1 MPPSWKVTERCSTT
15 PRTPTLDAGGD
26 ALYVSTGHLPSSEQV
41 QQWVD
46 EAHHCHASVSDGR
59 NADVYPALEHVPSEL
74 FGVCAAGTSGS
85 VYAAGD
91 TEHPFTIMSAA
102 KPFVFAVVRQARPDE
117 SRRLL
122 GVNATGMPFN
132 SLTAVER
139 STDGRTNPMVNAGA
153 IASTSLVPGG
163 HVEEKWQFLIDRLSR
178 FAGRPL
184 LLDEE
189 VYASASST
197 NHRNRGIAN
206 LLESYG
212 RVYCDPSSAT
222 DLYTRQSCVA
232 VTATDLATMGATL
245 ADGGVNLKT
254 RERVVDA
261 AICHRHARR
270 HDDRGH
276 VRELRRLVVRRRR
289 SGQERDWRW
298 HRRCFA
304 GQGRYRNVCATT
316 RHAAGN
322 SVRGQLAARFL
333 SRRLGPS
340 LFVSAPEA

>member
-1 MPPSWKVTERCSTT
+1 
-15 PRTPTLDAGGD
+15 
-26 ALYVSTGHLPSSEQV
+26 
-41 QQWVD
+41 
-46 EAHHCHASVSDGR
+46 
-59 NADVYPALEHVPSEL
+59 
-74 FGVCAAGTSGS
+74 
-85 VYAAGD
+85 
-91 TEHPFTIMSAA
+91 MSAA
-102 KPFVFAVVRQARPDE
+102 KPFVFAVVCQALGPDE

-163 HVEEKWQFLIDRLSR
+163 HVEEKWFLIDRLSR

-222 DLYTRQSCVA
+222 DLYTQSCVA

-254 RERVVDA
+254 KERVVDA
-261 AICHRHARR
+261 AICHYTLAVMTTAGMYENSGDWLYDVGAPGKSGMGGGIVAVSPGKGGIGTLRH
-270 HDDRGH
+270 HSTLRGTAFVASSRPASYRAGWSQP
-276 VRELRRLVVRRRR
+276 VRV
-289 SGQERDWRW
+289 G
-298 HRRCFA
+298 
-304 GQGRYRNVCATT
+304 T
-316 RHAAGN
+316 RGIGADTNCAAGAA
-322 SVRGQLAARFL
+322 QLDDADLEQFAAL
-333 SRRLGPS
+333 NAD
-340 LFVSAPEA
+340 SAVMEHFPRCCRERTATPWPDASTHS

>member
-1 MPPSWKVTERCSTT
+1 
-15 PRTPTLDAGGD
+15 
-26 ALYVSTGHLPSSEQV
+26 
-41 QQWVD
+41 
-46 EAHHCHASVSDGR
+46 
-59 NADVYPALEHVPSEL
+59 
-74 FGVCAAGTSGS
+74 
-85 VYAAGD
+85 
-91 TEHPFTIMSAA
+91 
-102 KPFVFAVVRQARPDE
+102 
-117 SRRLL
+117 
-122 GVNATGMPFN
+122 
-132 SLTAVER
+132 
-139 STDGRTNPMVNAGA
+139 MVNAGA

-163 HVEEKWQFLIDRLSR
+163 HVEEWQFLIDRLSR

-212 RVYCDPSSAT
+212 RVYCDPRPRPTST
-222 DLYTRQSCVA
+222 QSCVA

-254 RERVVDA
+254 KSASSMRRSVT
-261 AICHRHARR
+261 RTLARR
-270 HDDRGH
+270 DDRGH

-316 RHAAGN
+316 RRCGEQRSWPARGPLPIAPAGSPACSCRHQRHRCRYQLRAGAA
-322 SVRGQLAARFL
+322 QLD
-333 SRRLGPS
+333 
-340 LFVSAPEA
+340 